1 MMPETER
8 IAAALEPALREVI
21 DMTME
26 RVAKIEQE
34 TMREARELMASAGQ
48 NSQEA
53 LDHSSRLVNRAEV
66 LTGTVARVTSDLRTE
81 VDDVTA
87 SLRGL
92 HGLKAELPQEM
103 VEEQRDAEAEP
114 QHAEADQPEPQPS
127 PDPEPPSDHTADAL
141 DGLELDEEE
150 PEPPTPDPEIE
161 PSPELT
167 GMFREQITRMRDDG
181 KPRDEAER
189 VLLRFRLGH
198 RFLGMLDEIYLSGA
212 PTSRARRKRQP
223 FARFRRHV

>member
-8 IAAALEPALREVI
+8 IAAALEPALRQVI

-26 RVAKIEQE
+26 RVAEIEQE
-34 TMREARELMASAGQ
+34 TMRGARELMVSAGQ

-53 LDHSSRLVNRAEV
+53 LDRSSRLVNSLAAM
-66 LTGTVARVTSDLRTE
+66 TGTVSEVTSALRTE
-81 VDDVTA
+81 VDDVTEK
-87 SLRGL
+87 LRGL
-92 HGLKAELPQEM
+92 HGLNVELPEEM
-103 VEEQRDAEAEP
+103 AGNAPDAES
-114 QHAEADQPEPQPS
+114 QPEPQPS
-127 PDPEPPSDHTADAL
+127 FEPEPAPRSYAPAPELPAPDPPEPGPPAPDPEV
-141 DGLELDEEE
+141 
-150 PEPPTPDPEIE
+150 E

-181 KPRDEAER
+181 KTRDEAER

-212 PTSRARRKRQP
+212 PSPRRRAKRKP

>member
-21 DMTME
+21 DMTMD
-26 RVAKIEQE
+26 RVAEIERE
-34 TMREARELMASAGQ
+34 TMRGARELMASAGQ
-48 NSQEA
+48 NSKEA
-53 LDHSSRLVNRAEV
+53 LDHSSRLVNRLDA
-66 LTGTVARVTSDLRTE
+66 LTGTMNQVTSALRTE
-81 VDDVTA
+81 VDDVTE

-92 HGLKAELPQEM
+92 HRLNVELPEEM
-103 VEEQRDAEAEP
+103 ARNASDAEPEY
-114 QHAEADQPEPQPS
+114 ADPQPP

>member
-8 IAAALEPALREVI
+8 IAAALEPELRRVI

-26 RVAKIEQE
+26 RVAEIEQE
-34 TMREARELMASAGQ
+34 TMRGTRELMVSAGQ

-53 LDHSSRLVNRAEV
+53 LDRSSRLVNSLDA
-66 LTGTVARVTSDLRTE
+66 LTGTVSQVTSALRTE
-81 VDDVTA
+81 VDDVTE

-92 HGLKAELPQEM
+92 HGLKVELP
-103 VEEQRDAEAEP
+103 EE
-114 QHAEADQPEPQPS
+114 PS
-127 PDPEPPSDHTADAL
+127 PDPEPRSDPAPDAQEP
-141 DGLELDEEE
+141 DAPAPDI
-150 PEPPTPDPEIE
+150 PEPAPPAPDPEME

-198 RFLGMLDEIYLSGA
+198 RFLGMLDEIYLSG
-212 PTSRARRKRQP
+212 PPSSRGRRKRQP
-223 FARFRRHV
+223 FARFRRRA

>member
-8 IAAALEPALREVI
+8 IAAALEPELRRVI

-26 RVAKIEQE
+26 RVAEIEQE
-34 TMREARELMASAGQ
+34 TMRGARELMASSGQ

-53 LDHSSRLVNRAEV
+53 LDRSSRLVNNLDA
-66 LTGTVARVTSDLRTE
+66 LTGTVSEVTSALRTE
-81 VDDVTA
+81 VDDVTE

-92 HGLKAELPQEM
+92 HGLKVELP
-103 VEEQRDAEAEP
+103 EEPSPA
-114 QHAEADQPEPQPS
+114 PEPRSDPA
-127 PDPEPPSDHTADAL
+127 PDAQEPDAPAPDIPEPAPL
-141 DGLELDEEE
+141 
-150 PEPPTPDPEIE
+150 TPDPEIE

-198 RFLGMLDEIYLSGA
+198 RFLGMLDEIYLSG
-212 PTSRARRKRQP
+212 PPSSRGRRKRQP

>member
-8 IAAALEPALREVI
+8 IAAALEPELRRVI

-26 RVAKIEQE
+26 RVAEIEQE
-34 TMREARELMASAGQ
+34 TMRGTRELMVSAGQ

-53 LDHSSRLVNRAEV
+53 LDRSSRLVNSLDA
-66 LTGTVARVTSDLRTE
+66 LTGTVSQVTSALRTE
-81 VDDVTA
+81 VDDVTE

-92 HGLKAELPQEM
+92 HGLKVELP
-103 VEEQRDAEAEP
+103 EE
-114 QHAEADQPEPQPS
+114 PS
-127 PDPEPPSDHTADAL
+127 PDPEPRSDPAPDAQEP
-141 DGLELDEEE
+141 DAPAPDI
-150 PEPPTPDPEIE
+150 PEPAPPAPDPEME

-198 RFLGMLDEIYLSGA
+198 RFLGMLDEIYLSG
-212 PTSRARRKRQP
+212 PPSSRRRRKRQP
-223 FARFRRHV
+223 FARFRRHA

>member
-8 IAAALEPALREVI
+8 IAAALEPELRRVI

-26 RVAKIEQE
+26 RVAEIERE
-34 TMREARELMASAGQ
+34 TIRGARELMVSAGQ
-48 NSQEA
+48 NSKEA
-53 LDHSSRLVNRAEV
+53 LDRSSRLVHSLEV
-66 LTGTVARVTSDLRTE
+66 MTGTVSQVTSTLRTE

-87 SLRGL
+87 ALRGL
-92 HGLKAELPQEM
+92 HGLKVDLP
-103 VEEQRDAEAEP
+103 EETAGNASDAESQP
-114 QHAEADQPEPQPS
+114 PEPQPS
-127 PDPEPPSDHTADAL
+127 PDPEPPSAPA
-141 DGLELDEEE
+141 
-150 PEPPTPDPEIE
+150 PEPPALGPPAPVAPAPVAPTPDPEIE

-181 KPRDEAER
+181 KSRDEAER

-212 PTSRARRKRQP
+212 PSSRGRAKRRP